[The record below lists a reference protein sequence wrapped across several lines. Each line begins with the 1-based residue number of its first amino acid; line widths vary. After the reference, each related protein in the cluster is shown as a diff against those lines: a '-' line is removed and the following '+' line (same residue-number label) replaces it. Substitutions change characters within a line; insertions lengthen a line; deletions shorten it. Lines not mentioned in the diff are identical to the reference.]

1 MPTYIMTSALGI
13 LISIIGVINMTGN
26 ISTIHRYHR
35 HRVTEENRRP
45 FGKLVGIGTLIIG
58 ISLVVFGVLYFIFEK
73 TQAFWLINLATTE
86 LLVCFAV
93 GLAIS
98 FFAMIKY
105 NKRIF

>member
-73 TQAFWLINLATTE
+73 TQAFWLINLATAE

-93 GLAIS
+93 GLGIS

-105 NKRIF
+105 NKGIF

>member
-13 LISIIGVINMTGN
+13 LISIIGIVNMAGN

-35 HRVTEENRRP
+35 QRVSEEDRKP
-45 FGKLVGIGTLIIG
+45 FGRLVGIGTLIIG
-58 ISLVVFGVLYFIFEK
+58 VSLIIFGVLYFIFEK
-73 TQAFWLINLATTE
+73 TQVFGLISFATTE
-86 LLVCFAV
+86 LLVCLAV

-105 NKRIF
+105 NKGIF